1 MILTNP
7 TLLGLSSQY
16 LSAEKYQSLNFIN
29 VDYVK
34 HRVNQP
40 AENHRKY
47 QCFSKMQENS
57 KMWDQSSSRYL
68 LCMSRLYKGIVD
80 GSFSDGINKVD
91 YSQ

>member
-7 TLLGLSSQY
+7 TLLGLSFQY

-34 HRVNQP
+34 HTVNQT

-47 QCFSKMQENS
+47 QCFSKMQE
-57 KMWDQSSSRYL
+57 K
-68 LCMSRLYKGIVD
+68 CVIKAVVD
-80 GSFSDGINKVD
+80 TCCVCPGFTRE
-91 YSQ
+91 